1 MSTYYDILE
10 IDQDASSAQIKKSYF
25 KMVRKYPPER
35 FSEKFMEVRK
45 AYEIL
50 SNEKTREEYDSF
62 INIPGT
68 AKERFDNAN
77 ELFKEGENQRA
88 IKILEELHR
97 EFPNILVIQSLLGE
111 ACIQNNNSG
120 KAINI
125 FEKLAKSAPDNASFA
140 GYLAK
145 AYLMRGWH
153 KKAVK
158 SFEKAIELDEDN
170 FSLWMGLSEAYME
183 GNNAEKAK
191 EVLYGLIERNRNED
205 FIISA
210 YLAVFIIDLKEGN
223 FESMKKNLEKLSTE
237 AIKQE
242 DEKEHIAW
250 ILLMISKRMVEAELF
265 DPAGEILEKAE
276 KISPDNEEIRE
287 LKLRVDRFHK
297 FEEDLLSLEEDEF
310 YDESFVNFIVSKI
323 LPEESMGSELYIRGA
338 ECEFLVNINKYR
350 KYIIAFS
357 KKYFNLY
364 EELKDFFEKALNNKE
379 RNKLIKEH
387 EKYFKSH
394 RGMLEMSI
402 EGIGFENLFDD
413 FGNDEGYNPWQMGQ
427 DTYVREEPKIGR
439 NDPCPCGS
447 GKKYKKCCGR

>member
-191 EVLYGLIERNRNED
+191 EVLYGLIERNGNED

-237 AIKQE
+237 AISMLYVPS
-242 DEKEHIAW
+242 H
-250 ILLMISKRMVEAELF
+250 LLV
-265 DPAGEILEKAE
+265 
-276 KISPDNEEIRE
+276 
-287 LKLRVDRFHK
+287 
-297 FEEDLLSLEEDEF
+297 
-310 YDESFVNFIVSKI
+310 
-323 LPEESMGSELYIRGA
+323 
-338 ECEFLVNINKYR
+338 
-350 KYIIAFS
+350 
-357 KKYFNLY
+357 
-364 EELKDFFEKALNNKE
+364 
-379 RNKLIKEH
+379 
-387 EKYFKSH
+387 
-394 RGMLEMSI
+394 
-402 EGIGFENLFDD
+402 
-413 FGNDEGYNPWQMGQ
+413 
-427 DTYVREEPKIGR
+427 
-439 NDPCPCGS
+439 
-447 GKKYKKCCGR
+447 